1 MPAIWTFAKVKPEK
15 ENQTNGIREL
25 GPDPPPLLEQEKDD
39 LLSLPPTPS
48 RANNNG
54 SPLNPLIVQY
64 LHWTKLVCFLEL
76 PANSVRLQ

>member
-39 LLSLPPTPS
+39 LLSLPPPH
-48 RANNNG
+48 
-54 SPLNPLIVQY
+54 LEQIIMVHPLI
-64 LHWTKLVCFLEL
+64 L
-76 PANSVRLQ
+76 